1 MLGYM
6 LQRFYSFFVL
16 SRERRIPLSL
26 EQFLSPRVLSD
37 RMKQV
42 AVMALLPL
50 AAISSLWSFAP
61 ASGKLALFSL
71 LGAGSLFLGG
81 LAAVLCIRR
90 FRIEPYRAGSFF
102 SSSMFYNISALA
114 AFIAFVLYG
123 EEGFAYIQIYAL
135 FEQPLYYTLG
145 FPLSYAI
152 SKANLSS
159 FRFHP
164 RILLEKKVAF
174 FPLGAVLIG
183 TLLRLS
189 GIPKPQF
196 MYQLSHIL
204 VPVITVLFG
213 LAIGL
218 TLKIGA
224 IGQYRKEIILVHLI
238 KFLFVPAC
246 LIPIGILLGFGSI
259 RGGLPLKTL
268 VIVSFSPV
276 AFLAAIPPAIY
287 GFDVDLANSTW
298 LTTTVSYMV
307 LLPGILFLASQ
318 I

>member
-1 MLGYM
+1 MQIAYILSISFGSVLLGYI
-6 LQRFYSFFVL
+6 LKSQ
-16 SRERRIPLSL
+16 I
-26 EQFLSPRVLSD
+26 LSPRVLSD
-37 RMKQV
+37 RLKQV
-42 AVMALLPL
+42 AVMVLLPL

-61 ASGKLALFSL
+61 ASGKLALLSL

-81 LAAVLCIRR
+81 VAAIFCIHW
-90 FRIEPYRAGSFF
+90 FHIEPYRAGSFF

-135 FEQPLYYTLG
+135 FEQPIYYIIG

-152 SKANLSS
+152 SKADLHS
-159 FRFHP
+159 FRVHP
-164 RILLEKKVAF
+164 RVLLEKKVAF

-204 VPVITVLFG
+204 VPVITVFFG

-224 IGQYRKEIILVHLI
+224 ISQYRKEILLVHLI

-246 LIPIGILLGFGSI
+246 LIPLGILIGFGSI

-298 LTTTVSYMV
+298 LTSTISYMV
-307 LLPGILFLASQ
+307 LLPGILFLATR